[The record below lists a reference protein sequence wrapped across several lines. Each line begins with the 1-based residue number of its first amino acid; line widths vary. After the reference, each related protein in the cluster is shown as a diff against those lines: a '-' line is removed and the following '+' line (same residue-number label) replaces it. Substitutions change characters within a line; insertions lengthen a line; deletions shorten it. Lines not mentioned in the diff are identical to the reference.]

1 MFEEMRR
8 SDRGLDEAATAAIL
22 AKGLYGVLSLQGDE
36 YPYGVPLSFV
46 YDGGVL
52 YFHCALDGK
61 KLGLMRRQP
70 KAAFCV
76 VSEAVPLTDARSMRY
91 ESAMVFGTLGEVTDE
106 AEKLAA
112 LLAIVARYA
121 GDEQYMAAGRE
132 QALNSLAKTA
142 VFKMTVN
149 HMTGKARR

>member
-8 SDRGLDEAATAAIL
+8 SDRGLSDEATKDIL

-46 YDGGVL
+46 CDGDGL
-52 YFHCALDGK
+52 YLHCALAGK

-76 VSEAVPLTDARSMRY
+76 VRGAVPLADARSMRY
-91 ESAMVFGTLGEVTDE
+91 ESAMVFGTLSEVEDE

-112 LLAIVARYA
+112 LLALVAKYA
-121 GDEQYMAAGRE
+121 GDDQYIAAGRE
-132 QALNSLAKTA
+132 QAVNSLAKTA
-142 VFKMTVN
+142 VFKLAVE